1 MKTTRQTDAGRHT
14 AAPPRER
21 SRPARKEQEYDL
33 TRGWAGK
40 TLAGVLCGLAIAL
53 IASGLFMLP
62 NAKENMVYDKYQIA
76 MWIVPPIW
84 LAVLSCC
91 YLFRDALRAW
101 LWLGG
106 ITVAGFALFKGLAG

>member
-1 MKTTRQTDAGRHT
+1 MKATRQTDAGRHT

-76 MWIVPPIW
+76 MWIVPESPW
-84 LAVLSCC
+84 P
-91 YLFRDALRAW
+91 ALRCSRGWRDEDPGRHTAY
-101 LWLGG
+101 L
-106 ITVAGFALFKGLAG
+106 

>member
-1 MKTTRQTDAGRHT
+1 MRETHQINARENIS
-14 AAPPRER
+14 AAHRDKAQPRRED
-21 SRPARKEQEYDL
+21 SL
-33 TRGWAGK
+33 TKGWAGK